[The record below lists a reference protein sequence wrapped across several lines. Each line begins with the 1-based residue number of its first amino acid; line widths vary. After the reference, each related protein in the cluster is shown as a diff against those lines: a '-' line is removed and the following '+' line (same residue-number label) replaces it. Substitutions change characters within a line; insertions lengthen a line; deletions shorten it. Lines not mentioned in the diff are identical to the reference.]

1 MSALSAKLLLQPQTV
16 SNFYASAAAASAAPV
31 TFSASAAAASSL
43 ATSPPSASYKKPNWS
58 RHMSITVPLYRT
70 ALDKTKN
77 SVKYTRS
84 LLSFVPTSVPDNIQV
99 THVELPRRSD
109 ILLDGMSPEEAQGS
123 LHAEWV
129 VHGPA
134 VDAEWKRIR
143 GLKSKPVSSTA
154 DTLAPSKPVENRS
167 TITKPADETIIL
179 YCHGGAFFM
188 GSPSTTRN
196 LTSLFSEHSGSRV
209 LSVAY
214 RLAPENPFPLP
225 LHDAVSAYLSLID
238 PPSGSGMTKY
248 KPEQIV
254 LAGDSAG
261 GGLVIALALWIR
273 DNGPARGWKMP
284 AGIVALAPWL
294 DLTHS
299 QPSFHLNTL
308 DYLPPIVSDP
318 SYITKGHRS
327 HYYTP
332 HDSLNSHPYVSPLF
346 ASDSATDKSTHLP
359 PTLIQL
365 GSLERLRDEGL
376 MFAADS
382 FKHSPMRVEL
392 YEDMVHIFQT
402 FATRGDKRAKDAFE
416 RIGEF
421 VKRVGAAGVS
431 ASRAKE
437 SADGF
442 LFVGEDCL
450 EDIGRVG
457 ALDIVREARREL
469 DAVNKLEKQA
479 SAPSSQSR
487 WIQNDTSLSSKFS
500 VSL

>member
-1 MSALSAKLLLQPQTV
+1 M
-16 SNFYASAAAASAAPV
+16 
-31 TFSASAAAASSL
+31 
-43 ATSPPSASYKKPNWS
+43 
-58 RHMSITVPLYRT
+58 PLYRT

-99 THVELPRRSD
+99 THAELPRRSD
-109 ILLDGMSPEEAQGS
+109 ILLDGMAPEETHGT

-134 VDAEWKRIR
+134 
-143 GLKSKPVSSTA
+143 
-154 DTLAPSKPVENRS
+154 NRS

-209 LSVAY
+209 LSVGY

-238 PPSGSGMTKY
+238 PPSGSY
-248 KPEQIV
+248 KPE
-254 LAGDSAG
+254 

-308 DYLPPIVSDP
+308 DYLSPIVSDP

-346 ASDSATDKSTHLP
+346 ANDSPTDKSTHLS
-359 PTLIQL
+359 PTLFQL

-382 FKHSPMRVEL
+382 FKHSPVRVEL

-402 FATRGDKRAKDAFE
+402 FATRGDIRAKDVFE

-437 SADGF
+437 SAEGF
-442 LFVGEDCL
+442 VFVGEDYL
-450 EDIGRVG
+450 EEIGRTGVF
-457 ALDIVREARREL
+457 DIVREARREL
-469 DAVNKLEKQA
+469 DAVSKMERQTI
-479 SAPSSQSR
+479 APSSQSR
-487 WIQNDTSLSSKFS
+487 WIQNDTSLSSKLG

>member
-1 MSALSAKLLLQPQTV
+1 
-16 SNFYASAAAASAAPV
+16 
-31 TFSASAAAASSL
+31 
-43 ATSPPSASYKKPNWS
+43 
-58 RHMSITVPLYRT
+58 
-70 ALDKTKN
+70 
-77 SVKYTRS
+77 
-84 LLSFVPTSVPDNIQV
+84 
-99 THVELPRRSD
+99 
-109 ILLDGMSPEEAQGS
+109 MSPEEAQGT

-143 GLKSKPVSSTA
+143 GLKSKPVSSTG
-154 DTLAPSKPVENRS
+154 DTLASSKPAEKRN
-167 TITKPADETIIL
+167 TIFKPADETIIL

-209 LSVAY
+209 LSVGY

-382 FKHSPMRVEL
+382 FKHSPVRVEL

-402 FATRGDKRAKDAFE
+402 FATRGDKRAKEAFE

-442 LFVGEDCL
+442 VFVGEECL
-450 EDIGRVG
+450 ENIGRAG

-469 DAVNKLEKQA
+469 DAVNKLESQT
-479 SAPSSQSR
+479 APGGQSR
-487 WIQNDTSLSSKFS
+487 WIQNDTSLSSKLS